1 MRTLRLAF
9 VLLAVMGS
17 AAACSPGGPVKVA
30 AIQLGKTLNTDNSV
44 GNHTTRFKPDDTIYL
59 AILTDEPGASKVT
72 VRWLLNGQ
80 LVSEASRDVSHMRPA
95 AEEFHLQNSGGF
107 PAGQYRVDL
116 LIDGKPAGS
125 REFRVES

>member
-1 MRTLRLAF
+1 MRLLRIALVLAC
-9 VLLAVMGS
+9 VTGS
-17 AAACSPGGPVKVA
+17 AIACSPGGPVKIA
-30 AIQLGKTLNTDNSV
+30 AIQLGRTLNTDNSV

-59 AILTDEPGASKVT
+59 AVLTDEPGASTIT
-72 VRWLLNGQ
+72 VRWLLHGQ
-80 LVSEASRDVSHMRPA
+80 LVSESSREVSHMRPA

-116 LIDGKPAGS
+116 LVDGKPAAS